1 MATNVGNI
9 SSNKTLVP
17 VYTTTVD
24 GGWGGS
30 STTIGGLDL
39 DSFQST
45 GNSDGLIALFN
56 SGNYLL
62 GWYKSGN
69 DLYIITNDGD
79 YNNLNSSTTKIIKQ
93 TATLPGNASSNNS
106 INAFV
111 VNKPIVEIDNY
122 FIQQCS
128 NYLDYTGSSLD
139 SDCSVA
145 DSDFIY
151 RRTGNINDLINEYNE
166 IYIIGDDIKSGS
178 IIYSEIFDIFYRK
191 SGSSYYFYSPFNLKI
206 HNLTPKNITLYG
218 EIKKKTP
225 TELAS
230 SNIADIPIMKFYGEK
245 IESQGTFTKSFIDT
259 IPSAYSNKSALT
271 DRATNYSSATWENL
285 FAQYF
290 TVNFT
295 VVVQD

>member
-1 MATNVGNI
+1 MVTNVGNI

-45 GNSDGLIALFN
+45 GNNDGLIALFN
-56 SGNYLL
+56 TGYYLL

-79 YNNLNSSTTKIIKQ
+79 YNNLNSNTTQIIKQ
-93 TATLPGNASSNNS
+93 TATLPDNAFGNNS

-122 FIQQCS
+122 FIQQHS
-128 NYLDYTGSSLD
+128 SYLDYTGTSLN
-139 SDCSVA
+139 SNCSVA

-151 RRTGNINDLINEYNE
+151 RRTGNISNLTNEYNE
-166 IYIIGDDIKSGS
+166 IYIIGDDIKSGNIS
-178 IIYSEIFDIFYRK
+178 YSEIFDIFYRK

-225 TELAS
+225 ANIAS
-230 SNIADIPIMKFYGEK
+230 SAVASIPIIKFYGEE
-245 IESQGTFTKSFIDT
+245 IESQGTFTKSFMDT
-259 IPSAYSNKSALT
+259 IPCSYSSKDKLT

-285 FAQYF
+285 YAQYF